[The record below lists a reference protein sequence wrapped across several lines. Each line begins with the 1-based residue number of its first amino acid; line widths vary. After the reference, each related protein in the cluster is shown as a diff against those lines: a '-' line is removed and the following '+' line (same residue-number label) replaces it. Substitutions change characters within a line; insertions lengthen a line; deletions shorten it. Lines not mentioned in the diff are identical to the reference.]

1 MHLAVPKFRNMIKQ
15 IASLALEDVEIG
27 PYFPVYFAPRNSISF
42 PDKGYKLL
50 EIPRLIYNVLGSNL
64 SVTIDVGLRLGAV

>member
-1 MHLAVPKFRNMIKQ
+1 MAISHFRDVVEAVTP
-15 IASLALEDVEIG
+15 LALEDVEIG